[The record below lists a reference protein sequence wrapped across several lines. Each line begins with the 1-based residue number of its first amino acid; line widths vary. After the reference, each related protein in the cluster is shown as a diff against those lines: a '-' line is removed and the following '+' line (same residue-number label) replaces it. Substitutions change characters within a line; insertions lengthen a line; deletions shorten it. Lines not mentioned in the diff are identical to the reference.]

1 MSGRGRGGGRGWGGR
16 GGGRGGG
23 GRGQAGGGEGKEG
36 TEANGSGDSGG
47 ARTTEYEDEFDT
59 VRSTRQIKG
68 DEEDDYVAGA
78 AAGRD
83 LEGGDDDEEDD
94 NVRRM
99 TKQFAWEEERMEE
112 EFNEAGDKMEPFN
125 LKAERTEGYFDE
137 TGNFVWKKEEGDGDP
152 WLASLEN
159 EEDLEARIGEAAV
172 ARRKKYEW
180 GRKGREGGREG
191 TCFSCVRLCVSLYP
205 FSVSII
211 NSHHPS
217 RPTIITHTTGT
228 TEKTKWKN
236 PPNLSTRSFS
246 KKSSSDSC
254 ARARLSFVL

>member
-1 MSGRGRGGGRGWGGR
+1 V
-16 GGGRGGG
+16 
-23 GRGQAGGGEGKEG
+23 
-36 TEANGSGDSGG
+36 
-47 ARTTEYEDEFDT
+47 RTTDYEDEFDT

-137 TGNFVWKKEEGDGDP
+137 TGNFVWKKEEGGGDP

-172 ARRKKYEW
+172 ARRKK
-180 GRKGREGGREG
+180 
-191 TCFSCVRLCVSLYP
+191 
-205 FSVSII
+205 
-211 NSHHPS
+211 
-217 RPTIITHTTGT
+217 
-228 TEKTKWKN
+228 
-236 PPNLSTRSFS
+236 
-246 KKSSSDSC
+246 
-254 ARARLSFVL
+254 